1 MSFFTKRSRTVR
13 VRQEG
18 PCGNTTV
25 SGVEM
30 DEAKRLFQQ
39 QVPAATSGLSIVQQL
54 AVTASGNVEN
64 HGGFTLHTK
73 GFGNLFSSPSK
84 VFVNKSGE
92 LSTRE
97 TTDKAIEDEDSET
110 DEINSVLPPA
120 TQKSMSQRVVNSH
133 LEYFR
138 KFTPFREGRF
148 TKDTLYQF
156 LFFAV
161 VENRVRMS
169 YAKRVLRTLLSY
181 VRRYLEE
188 KGDGTDR
195 VVVLIENVGGESV
208 TIDIQLTQESVA
220 FFRNNPRGMIVRSKV
235 FYQLM
240 NSIGNQ
246 TNNQRLKNVVC
257 EARRPRDLVFTEQQN
272 ATLLAFAFR
281 ALQVLVQKYMNR
293 SVRGG
298 QQYGIFPSPDTTA
311 AANIEVALETFI
323 SSNATIATTRSEL
336 DKERTVFEFSVAFV
350 IAFLTGARI
359 KSTVMRFTVE
369 EVDRLIRGA
378 TIEKLTK
385 GSFARVFIPER
396 LTYTAKG
403 SLYSGREPNVHED
416 YFTQRQDSSF
426 DPIDSRAIAKL
437 LYGMTV
443 VRRDPMLYPA
453 VQTCKHVG
461 RGGETGYGIY
471 RQCRNKRT
479 SSRLSDWSDSEGES
493 HNKSESRVYRP
504 KSGLLSVGCPYRSDE
519 CKRNSND
526 KLIDVRDQSFF
537 LSSGRQLD
545 YTFNRIFES
554 LFKQQRP
561 KGVFWHSQRRRYLGA
576 VNEKCGAVT
585 ASKSVG
591 HTDVETTMAYINK
604 SVHREDTNRR
614 AGSAVFEEMIRLA
627 HGTEEK

>member
-1 MSFFTKRSRTVR
+1 MMSLSIKRPRTVK

-25 SGVEM
+25 SGAEM
-30 DEAKRLFQQ
+30 NEAKRLFQQ
-39 QVPAATSGLSIVQQL
+39 QLPAATSGLSIVQQL

-64 HGGFTLHTK
+64 QSGVTVRTK
-73 GFGNLFSSPSK
+73 GFNNLFSSPTK
-84 VFVNKSGE
+84 LFVNKRVD

-97 TTDKAIEDEDSET
+97 DDRQTKDEES
-110 DEINSVLPPA
+110 DESNSNLPLA

-169 YAKRVLRTLLSY
+169 YAKRVLRSLLSY
-181 VRRYLEE
+181 VRHYLEE

-195 VVVLIENVGGESV
+195 VVVLIESVGGETV
-208 TIDIQLTQESVA
+208 TVDIQLTQESVA
-220 FFRNNPRGMIVRSKV
+220 FFRNNPRGMIVRSRV

-281 ALQVLVQKYMNR
+281 VLQVTVQKYMNSFGR
-293 SVRGG
+293 SGK
-298 QQYGIFPSPDTTA
+298 QYDIFPSPNATT

-323 SSNATIATTRSEL
+323 TTKTAMATAQSEL
-336 DKERTVFEFSVAFV
+336 DKERIVFEFSVAFV

-385 GSFARVFIPER
+385 GSFARVFIPEC
-396 LTYTAKG
+396 LTYTVDE
-403 SLYSGREPNVHED
+403 SLYSGREPSGDH
-416 YFTQRQDSSF
+416 FTQRQDSSI
-426 DPIDSRAIAKL
+426 DPIDSKAMAKL
-437 LYGMTV
+437 LYGITV
-443 VRRDPMLYPA
+443 VRRNPILYPA
-453 VQTCKHVG
+453 VGICKHVG
-461 RGGETGYGIY
+461 RGGESGYGKY
-471 RQCRNKRT
+471 RQCRNKRPY
-479 SSRLSDWSDSEGES
+479 SKISDWSESEGDS
-493 HNKSESRVYRP
+493 RDISKVRVYNP
-504 KSGLLSVGCPYRSDE
+504 KGGLLSVGCPYASDE
-519 CKRNSND
+519 CKRNLNG
-526 KLIDVRDQSFF
+526 KCMDVRDQSFF
-537 LSSGRQLD
+537 LGSGRQLD
-545 YTFNRIFES
+545 YTFNRIFET
-554 LFKQQRP
+554 LFKQRRP

-576 VNEKCGAVT
+576 VNERCGAVT

-604 SVHREDTNRR
+604 SAHRQDTNRR
-614 AGSAVFEEMIRLA
+614 AGSAVFEEMLRLA